1 MNHYKIIPAPGV
13 FPAETPC
20 LAAMI
25 RFRSPFACRSS
36 IPILAGP
43 VLRYGALAWLLLAA
57 LFTAYCS
64 EALAQD
70 KRAARSDVE
79 EKRGDLKE
87 LRGQIDTLR
96 KEMSATEGKRAT
108 AADQLKGI
116 EQDISTTQRELHQ
129 LGNQRQRL
137 QTTLKDLGIQAR
149 ELEARLKAQQE
160 QIERLAYRQ
169 YLTGQ
174 LDALRLLLNGDDPH
188 QAARD
193 LYYLAAIGQARRQL
207 VEELGETLQRKQTLA
222 ANTHE
227 RADELAAVENKQK
240 QQHDKLLGQRGQR
253 KAMLDQFSAQ
263 IASQRKEIGNLQ
275 RDEKQLTQLIDKL
288 NKIIAAQQREAAK
301 REAAQREAAR
311 REAARPPSTRP
322 KTTTPRPSDREIDN
336 DKAPDASASGNFP
349 ALQGHLRLPARGTVT
364 NRFGSPRQEGSSWKG
379 LFIRAAAGSE
389 VKAVA
394 SGRVVFADW
403 MRGFGNLLIVDHGS
417 QYLSIYGNNDALL
430 KQVGDAVR
438 GGDTVASVGNSGGN
452 PESGLYFE
460 LRYRGQPI
468 DPLKWV
474 NLK

>member
-1 MNHYKIIPAPGV
+1 
-13 FPAETPC
+13 
-20 LAAMI
+20 MI
-25 RFRSPFACRSS
+25 RLLPLFACSPFSLPRAGRFLRHCARVCLLATAL
-36 IPILAGP
+36 ITGLAGQ
-43 VLRYGALAWLLLAA
+43 AA
-57 LFTAYCS
+57 
-64 EALAQD
+64 AQD
-70 KRAARSDVE
+70 KRSSRTDVE

-87 LRGQIDTLR
+87 LRGQIDALR
-96 KEMSATEGKRAT
+96 KEMASTEGKRAT
-108 AADQLKGI
+108 AADQLKHI
-116 EQDISTTQRELHQ
+116 EQDISTTQRELYQ
-129 LGNQRQRL
+129 LGNQRQHL
-137 QTTLKDLGIQAR
+137 QHTLKDLGTQAR
-149 ELEARLKAQQE
+149 ELEAHLKTQQA

-174 LDALRLLLNGDDPH
+174 VDALRLLLNGDDPH

-193 LYYLAAIGQARRQL
+193 LYYLAAIGQARREL
-207 VEELGETLQRKQTLA
+207 AEELAETLRRKQAIA
-222 ANTHE
+222 AQTRE
-227 RADELAAVENKQK
+227 RADELATVENKQK
-240 QQHDKLLGQRGQR
+240 LQHEKLLGQRSQR
-253 KAMLDQFSAQ
+253 KGMLDQLSTQ
-263 IASQRKEIGNLQ
+263 IATQRKEIGSLQ

-288 NKIIAAQQREAAK
+288 NRIIAAQQREAAQ

-311 REAARPPSTRP
+311 RETSRPPATRPGTPSTPSARPA
-322 KTTTPRPSDREIDN
+322 DRELDN
-336 DKAPDASASGNFP
+336 DKSPDASASGNFP
-349 ALQGHLRLPARGTVT
+349 SLQGHLRLPARGTVT

-379 LFIRAAAGSE
+379 LFIRASSGSE

-394 SGRVVFADW
+394 AGRVVFSDW

-430 KQVGDAVR
+430 KQVGDTVR

>member
-1 MNHYKIIPAPGV
+1 
-13 FPAETPC
+13 
-20 LAAMI
+20 MI
-25 RFRSPFACRSS
+25 RLLPLFACSPISLPRAGSVLRSS
-36 IPILAGP
+36 VG
-43 VLRYGALAWLLLAA
+43 VCLLATA
-57 LFTAYCS
+57 LLISGLYG
-64 EALAQD
+64 EATAQD
-70 KRAARSDVE
+70 KRASRSDVE

-87 LRGQIDTLR
+87 LRSQIDALR
-96 KEMSATEGKRAT
+96 KEMASTEGKRAT
-108 AADQLKGI
+108 AADQLKSI
-116 EQDISTTQRELHQ
+116 EQDISTTQRELYQ
-129 LGNQRQRL
+129 LGHQRQHL
-137 QTTLKDLGIQAR
+137 QNTLKDLGTQSR
-149 ELEARLKAQQE
+149 ELETHLKTQQA

-174 LDALRLLLNGDDPH
+174 VDALRLLLNGDDPH

-193 LYYLAAIGQARRQL
+193 LYYLAAIGQARRDL
-207 VEELGETLQRKQTLA
+207 AEELAETLRRKQAIA
-222 ANTHE
+222 AQTRE

-240 QQHDKLLGQRGQR
+240 HQHEKLLGQRSQR
-253 KAMLDQFSAQ
+253 KGMLDQLSTQ
-263 IASQRKEIGNLQ
+263 LVTQRKEIGNLQ

-288 NKIIAAQQREAAK
+288 NRIIAAQQREAARREAAQ

-311 REAARPPSTRP
+311 RETSRPATSRPGTPSTPSARPA
-322 KTTTPRPSDREIDN
+322 DRELDN
-336 DKAPDASASGNFP
+336 DKSPDASASGNFP
-349 ALQGHLRLPARGTVT
+349 SLQGHLRLPTRGTVT
-364 NRFGSPRQEGSSWKG
+364 NRFGSPRQEGSAWKG
-379 LFIRAAAGSE
+379 LFIRASAGSE

-394 SGRVVFADW
+394 AGRVVFSDW

-430 KQVGDAVR
+430 KQVGDTVR